1 MLLPPAKLAST
12 YIAGDVSLTARSA
25 ELGPLSYPDRRRARD
40 IGKREPLGPAD
51 T

>member
-25 ELGPLSYPDRRRARD
+25 EGPLSYPDRRRARD